1 MLNPFQ
7 RPQAGSYRSEIVKAF
22 RNVGENDIADKFENK
37 EINLGIVSTFTG
49 NVTKLPELQK
59 RVIELLESDESNDVS
74 MYYVIEMKSGRVAVV
89 SSIGAFVYQQG
100 DKQAEQFVDEQL
112 TKENFK
118 NNGELYFK
126 S

>member
-59 RVIELLESDESNDVS
+59 RVIELLESDESNDIS
-74 MYYVIEMKSGRVAVV
+74 MYYAIEMKSGRVAVV

-112 TKENFK
+112 AKENFK

>member
-112 TKENFK
+112 AKENFK

>member
-1 MLNPFQ
+1 MLNPYQ

-112 TKENFK
+112 AKENFK

>member
-59 RVIELLESDESNDVS
+59 RVIELLESDESNDIS

-112 TKENFK
+112 AKENFK

>member
-1 MLNPFQ
+1 MLNPYQ

-49 NVTKLPELQK
+49 NVTKLPELQN
-59 RVIELLESDESNDVS
+59 RVIELLESDESNDIS

-112 TKENFK
+112 AKESFK

>member
-1 MLNPFQ
+1 MLNPYQ

-49 NVTKLPELQK
+49 SVTKLPELQK
-59 RVIELLESDESNDVS
+59 RVIELLESDESNDIS
-74 MYYVIEMKSGRVAVV
+74 MYYAIEMKSGRVAVV

-112 TKENFK
+112 AKENFK

>member
-1 MLNPFQ
+1 MLNPYQ

-49 NVTKLPELQK
+49 NVTKLPELQN

-112 TKENFK
+112 AKENFK

>member
-49 NVTKLPELQK
+49 SVTKLPELQK
-59 RVIELLESDESNDVS
+59 RVIELLESDESNDIS

-112 TKENFK
+112 AKENFK

>member
-1 MLNPFQ
+1 
-7 RPQAGSYRSEIVKAF
+7 
-22 RNVGENDIADKFENK
+22 
-37 EINLGIVSTFTG
+37 
-49 NVTKLPELQK
+49 
-59 RVIELLESDESNDVS
+59 LLESDESNDIS

-112 TKENFK
+112 AKENFK

>member
-1 MLNPFQ
+1 MLNPYQ

-59 RVIELLESDESNDVS
+59 RVIELLESDESNDIS

-112 TKENFK
+112 AKENFK

>member
-49 NVTKLPELQK
+49 NVTKLPELQN
-59 RVIELLESDESNDVS
+59 RVIELLESDESNDIS
-74 MYYVIEMKSGRVAVV
+74 MYYAIEMKSGRVAVV

-112 TKENFK
+112 AKENFK

>member
-49 NVTKLPELQK
+49 SVTKLPELQK
-59 RVIELLESDESNDVS
+59 RVIELLESDESNDIS
-74 MYYVIEMKSGRVAVV
+74 MYYAIEMKSGRVAVV

-112 TKENFK
+112 AKENFK